1 MQMAAFT
8 PIPFS
13 PVLIASFP
21 GQLSGVA
28 GSLESAFRAI
38 STQAASAALT
48 ALWQGALL
56 VGSLALCLRLA
67 PRTSAPHRFA
77 LWSAAFITLVSLPML
92 ALVSSITS
100 AAVGGAAES
109 AHGSVTSPWLRL
121 DERWSVV
128 IALLWAAATVAR
140 AASLGIHA
148 FRLRK
153 IWKAAVPIELVDLA
167 GDGRALQAHASA
179 AWGRG
184 TVEICTTTS
193 LQRPS
198 VIGFAKPRIL
208 IPDWLIARLT
218 AGELEQIVLHE
229 AEHLRRRD
237 DWTNLLQKICLS
249 LFPLNP
255 ALAWIE
261 RRLCREREMACDD
274 GVISVTHAPRAYA
287 ACLASLAER
296 GLERRAEALSL
307 GAWQRR
313 PELVHRVHSILRRK
327 GALSP
332 VATRVLLGALS
343 VGLVLGAIE
352 LSRCPQLVAFVPA
365 APADMKAEAAQP
377 EARLVNAAYYPD
389 RSVRVVP
396 ATLQLEPTS
405 MGTMGPSR
413 AETRPAKAM
422 NANAPVESAD
432 TRQNNVRAINTSFTE
447 PTRPRPVTA
456 KADLRADAAGAK
468 PEIAEQ
474 QWIVLTSWEQE
485 TEQVQPATESNNLTA
500 DYDAP
505 ANPQSEGDAHA
516 PSSKQPSSQQP
527 QSKIIVT
534 RLIFR
539 VLPAG
544 LKNPQSGITAVR
556 DGWLVI
562 QL

>member
-1 MQMAAFT
+1 MQMAAFSLLS
-8 PIPFS
+8 IS
-13 PVLIASFP
+13 NFP
-21 GQLSGVA
+21 GMLSSAA
-28 GSLESAFRAI
+28 GSFESAFQAI
-38 STQAASAALT
+38 STQAASAAVT

-56 VGSLALCLRLA
+56 VCGLALCLRLA
-67 PRTSAPHRFA
+67 PRTSASHRFA
-77 LWSAAFITLVSLPML
+77 LWSAAFITLVSLPVL
-92 ALVSSITS
+92 TLVSSIYS
-100 AAVGGAAES
+100 ATLVGAAEAS
-109 AHGSVTSPWLRL
+109 PVAAANPWLRL

-128 IALLWAAATVAR
+128 IAFLWAAVTVVR
-140 AASLGIHA
+140 AAGLGIHA
-148 FRLRK
+148 LRLRR
-153 IWKAAVPIELVDLA
+153 IWKDASPIELGDVA
-167 GDGRALQAHASA
+167 GDGHALQAHASA

-198 VIGFAKPRIL
+198 VIGFTKPRIL
-208 IPDWLIARLT
+208 IPDWLFARLT

-237 DWTNLLQKICLS
+237 DWTNLLQKICLA

-313 PELVHRVHSILRRK
+313 PELAHRVHSILRRQ

-332 VATRVLLGALS
+332 IATRVLIGALS
-343 VGLVLGAIE
+343 VGLVSGAVE

-365 APADMKAEAAQP
+365 AHFDMQTQAVHPA
-377 EARLVNAAYYPD
+377 ARLVDAAYYQD
-389 RSVRVVP
+389 RSGQDRNARVVP
-396 ATLQLEPTS
+396 ATLQLKS
-405 MGTMGPSR
+405 GMMGLSR
-413 AETRPAKAM
+413 EEIRSAKAM
-422 NANAPVESAD
+422 NSGASEYRAAD
-432 TRQNNVRAINTSFTE
+432 DRVDGKQNGIRAINTSFSE
-447 PTRPRPVTA
+447 PSKPLPVTA
-456 KADLRADAAGAK
+456 KTAVRADATSAK
-468 PEIAEQ
+468 PEVAEQ
-474 QWIVLTSWEQE
+474 QWIVLTSWEQVE
-485 TEQVQPATESNNLTA
+485 NNSLSA

-505 ANPQSEGDAHA
+505 ASPVSKGDAHA
-516 PSSKQPSSQQP
+516 PSNQQPSGT
-527 QSKIIVT
+527 ITVT

-539 VLPAG
+539 VLPSS
-544 LKNPQSGITAVR
+544 LKNPQSDIAAMR

>member
-8 PIPFS
+8 

-28 GSLESAFRAI
+28 GSLESALRAI
-38 STQAASAALT
+38 STQAAGAALT
-48 ALWQGALL
+48 ALWQGALV

-67 PRTSAPHRFA
+67 PRTSAAHRFL
-77 LWSAAFITLVSLPML
+77 LWSAAFITLVSLPVL
-92 ALVSSITS
+92 ALVSSLTS
-100 AAVGGAAES
+100 AAVGGAAEAAPAAASS
-109 AHGSVTSPWLRL
+109 AWLRL

-128 IALLWAAATVAR
+128 IALLWAAAAIAR
-140 AASLGIHA
+140 AGSLGIHA
-148 FRLRK
+148 LRLRR
-153 IWKAAVPIELVDLA
+153 IWKAAVPVEIE
-167 GDGRALQAHASA
+167 GNGRSLQAHASA

-198 VIGFAKPRIL
+198 VIGFTKPRIL
-208 IPDWLIARLT
+208 IPDWLFVRLT

-237 DWTNLLQKICLS
+237 DWTNLLQKICLA

-255 ALAWIE
+255 ALIWIE

-274 GVISVTHAPRAYA
+274 GVVSVTHAPRAYA

-313 PELVHRVHSILRRK
+313 PELVHRVHSILRRQ
-327 GALSP
+327 GALGP
-332 VATRVLLGALS
+332 VATRALLGALS
-343 VGLVLGAIE
+343 VGLVLGAVE

-365 APADMKAEAAQP
+365 AHVDLKAEAMQP
-377 EARLVNAAYYPD
+377 SARLVNAAYYPD
-389 RSVRVVP
+389 RGARVVP
-396 ATLQLEPTS
+396 ASLEFKSTNI
-405 MGTMGPSR
+405 GLSR
-413 AETRPAKAM
+413 AEIRNVKAM
-422 NANAPVESAD
+422 NADVSVERAESQ
-432 TRQNNVRAINTSFTE
+432 QNGVRAINTSFSE
-447 PTRPRPVTA
+447 PARPRPAAVKT
-456 KADLRADAAGAK
+456 DLKADAAGAK

-474 QWIVLTSWEQE
+474 QWIVLTSWE
-485 TEQVQPATESNNLTA
+485 TEQVQPATESNGLTA

-505 ANPQSEGDAHA
+505 ANPQSEGDASA
-516 PSSKQPSSQQP
+516 PSGQKSASQEP
-527 QSKIIVT
+527 QSRITVT

-544 LKNPQSGITAVR
+544 EKTPQSGITAIR

>member
-8 PIPFS
+8 PL
-13 PVLIASFP
+13 LIASFP
-21 GQLSGVA
+21 GQLSGAA
-28 GSLESAFRAI
+28 GSLESALRAI

-67 PRTSAPHRFA
+67 PRTSAAHRFA
-77 LWSAAFITLVSLPML
+77 LWSAAFITLVSLPAL
-92 ALVSSITS
+92 VLVSSLTS
-100 AAVGGAAES
+100 ASVGGAAAAGPAAATS
-109 AHGSVTSPWLRL
+109 AWLRL

-128 IALLWAAATVAR
+128 IALLWAVAAIAR
-140 AASLGIHA
+140 AASLAIHA
-148 FRLRK
+148 LRLRR
-153 IWKAAVPIELVDLA
+153 IWKSAVPIVLE
-167 GDGRALQAHASA
+167 GSGRSLQAHASA

-198 VIGFAKPRIL
+198 VIGFTKPRIL
-208 IPDWLIARLT
+208 IPDWLFARLT
-218 AGELEQIVLHE
+218 VGELEQIVLHE

-237 DWTNLLQKICLS
+237 DWTNLLQKICLV

-255 ALAWIE
+255 ALVWIE

-274 GVISVTHAPRAYA
+274 GVVSVTNAPRAYA

-296 GLERRAEALSL
+296 GLERRSEVLSL

-313 PELVHRVHSILRRK
+313 PELVHRVHSILRRQ
-327 GALSP
+327 GALGP
-332 VATRVLLGALS
+332 VATRVLMGALS
-343 VGLVLGAIE
+343 AGLVFGAVE

-365 APADMKAEAAQP
+365 AHVDMKAEVAHS
-377 EARLVNAAYYPD
+377 EARLVNAAYHPD
-389 RSVRVVP
+389 RSARVVP
-396 ATLQLEPTS
+396 ATLEFKSTNIGL
-405 MGTMGPSR
+405 SR
-413 AETRPAKAM
+413 AEIRPVKAM
-422 NANAPVESAD
+422 NADAPVERGEGGQSD
-432 TRQNNVRAINTSFTE
+432 VRAINTSFSE
-447 PTRPRPVTA
+447 PARARPATG
-456 KADLRADAAGAK
+456 KTDLRADAAGAK

-474 QWIVLTSWEQE
+474 QWIVLTSWE
-485 TEQVQPATESNNLTA
+485 TEQVQPATESNGLTA

-505 ANPQSEGDAHA
+505 ANPQSEGDAQA
-516 PSSKQPSSQQP
+516 PSGQKPASPQP
-527 QSKIIVT
+527 QSRITVT

-544 LKNPQSGITAVR
+544 LNTPQSGIAAIR

>member
-8 PIPFS
+8 PL
-13 PVLIASFP
+13 LIASFP
-21 GQLSGVA
+21 GQLSGAA
-28 GSLESAFRAI
+28 GSLESALRAI

-67 PRTSAPHRFA
+67 PRTSAAHRFA
-77 LWSAAFITLVSLPML
+77 LWSAAFITLVSLPAL
-92 ALVSSITS
+92 VLVSSLTS
-100 AAVGGAAES
+100 ASVGGAAAAGPAAATS
-109 AHGSVTSPWLRL
+109 AWLRL

-128 IALLWAAATVAR
+128 IALLWAVAAIAR
-140 AASLGIHA
+140 AASLAIHA
-148 FRLRK
+148 LRLRR
-153 IWKAAVPIELVDLA
+153 IWKSAVPIVLE
-167 GDGRALQAHASA
+167 GSGRSLQAHASA

-198 VIGFAKPRIL
+198 VIGFTKPRIL
-208 IPDWLIARLT
+208 IPDWLFARLT
-218 AGELEQIVLHE
+218 VGELEQIVLHE

-237 DWTNLLQKICLS
+237 DWTNLLQKICLV

-255 ALAWIE
+255 ALVWIE

-274 GVISVTHAPRAYA
+274 GVVSVTNAPRAYA

-313 PELVHRVHSILRRK
+313 PELVHRVHSILRRQ
-327 GALSP
+327 GALGP
-332 VATRVLLGALS
+332 VATRVLMGALS
-343 VGLVLGAIE
+343 AGLVFGAVE

-365 APADMKAEAAQP
+365 AHVDMKAEVAHS
-377 EARLVNAAYYPD
+377 EARLVNAAYHPD
-389 RSVRVVP
+389 RSARVVP
-396 ATLQLEPTS
+396 ARLEFRS
-405 MGTMGPSR
+405 AAIGISS
-413 AETRPAKAM
+413 ADVRPVKSM
-422 NANAPVESAD
+422 NAGASIDRAD
-432 TRQNNVRAINTSFTE
+432 HEQSGVRAINTSFSE
-447 PTRPRPVTA
+447 SASQRPAAVKTN
-456 KADLRADAAGAK
+456 LRADAAGAK

-485 TEQVQPATESNNLTA
+485 TEQVQPATGSNGLSA

-505 ANPQSEGDAHA
+505 ANPQSEGDASA
-516 PSSKQPSSQQP
+516 PSGQKPASPQP
-527 QSKIIVT
+527 QSRITVT

-544 LKNPQSGITAVR
+544 AKIPQPGIAAIR

>member
-1 MQMAAFT
+1 MQMAALT
-8 PIPFS
+8 

-28 GSLESAFRAI
+28 GSLESALRAI
-38 STQAASAALT
+38 SAQAAGAAVT

-67 PRTSAPHRFA
+67 PRTSAAHRFL
-77 LWSAAFITLVSLPML
+77 LWSAAFVTLVSLPVL
-92 ALVSSITS
+92 ALVSSLTS
-100 AAVGGAAES
+100 AAVGGAAEAAHVAGSS
-109 AHGSVTSPWLRL
+109 AWLRL
-121 DERWSVV
+121 DERWSLV
-128 IALLWAAATVAR
+128 IALLWAAAAIAR

-148 FRLRK
+148 LRLRG
-153 IWKAAVPIELVDLA
+153 IWKSAVPIDLVDLA
-167 GDGRALQAHASA
+167 GNGRALQAHASA

-198 VIGFAKPRIL
+198 VIGFTKPRIL
-208 IPDWLIARLT
+208 IPDWLFARLT

-237 DWTNLLQKICLS
+237 DWTNLLQKICLA

-255 ALAWIE
+255 ALVWIE

-313 PELVHRVHSILRRK
+313 PELVHRVHSILRRQ

-332 VATRVLLGALS
+332 VATRALLGALS
-343 VGLVLGAIE
+343 VGLVFGAIE

-365 APADMKAEAAQP
+365 AHIDMKAEAVLP
-377 EARLVNAAYYPD
+377 EARLVNAAYYQD
-389 RSVRVVP
+389 RNAQDRNARVVP
-396 ATLQLEPTS
+396 ATLEFKSTNVGL
-405 MGTMGPSR
+405 SR
-413 AETRPAKAM
+413 AAIRPVRMM
-422 NANAPVESAD
+422 NADAPVERVAG
-432 TRQNNVRAINTSFTE
+432 RQNDVRAINTSFSE
-447 PTRPRPVTA
+447 PARPRAAMA
-456 KADLRADAAGAK
+456 KTDLRAAAASEK
-468 PEIAEQ
+468 PETAEQ
-474 QWIVLTSWEQE
+474 EWIVLTSWE
-485 TEQVQPATESNNLTA
+485 TEQVQPATESKGLSA

-505 ANPQSEGDAHA
+505 ANPASEDDASA
-516 PSSKQPSSQQP
+516 PSGQKPSNLQPSSEQP
-527 QSKIIVT
+527 QSRITVT

-544 LKNPQSGITAVR
+544 LKTPQSGITALR

>member
-1 MQMAAFT
+1 MLTAL
-8 PIPFS
+8 S
-13 PVLIASFP
+13 PLWAVLAGMSWAS
-21 GQLSGVA
+21 A
-28 GSLESAFRAI
+28 GSFEPTLRAI

-56 VGSLALCLRLA
+56 VCGLALCLRLA
-67 PRTSAPHRFA
+67 PRTSAAHRFA
-77 LWSAAFITLVSLPML
+77 LWSAAFITLVSLPVL
-92 ALVSSITS
+92 ALVSSSYS
-100 AAVGGAAES
+100 AVVGGAAQV
-109 AHGSVTSPWLRL
+109 APAAVTSPWLRL

-128 IALLWAAATVAR
+128 IALLWAAVTIAR
-140 AASLGIHA
+140 GASLGIHA
-148 FRLRK
+148 LRLRRV
-153 IWKAAVPIELVDLA
+153 WKSAVPIELE
-167 GDGRALQAHASA
+167 GNGRSLQAHASA

-198 VIGFAKPRIL
+198 VIGFTKPRIL
-208 IPDWLIARLT
+208 IPDWLFARLT

-237 DWTNLLQKICLS
+237 DWTNLLQKICLV

-255 ALAWIE
+255 ALVWIE

-274 GVISVTHAPRAYA
+274 GVVSVTNAPRAYA

-327 GALSP
+327 GALGP
-332 VATRVLLGALS
+332 VETRVLLGALS
-343 VGLVLGAIE
+343 VGLVFGAVE

-365 APADMKAEAAQP
+365 AAPIDMRAKAAHP
-377 EARLVNAAYYPD
+377 DARLVSAAYYPD
-389 RSVRVVP
+389 RSARVVP
-396 ATLQLEPTS
+396 ATLEFRSPIAGQ
-405 MGTMGPSR
+405 SR
-413 AETRPAKAM
+413 SGIRPAKAM
-422 NANAPVESAD
+422 NAGVPVERGAVK
-432 TRQNNVRAINTSFTE
+432 QNDVRAINTSFSE
-447 PTRPRPVTA
+447 SAQRRPATVKT
-456 KADLRADAAGAK
+456 DLRADAAGAK
-468 PEIAEQ
+468 SEIVEQ
-474 QWIVLTSWEQE
+474 QWIVLTSWE
-485 TEQVQPATESNNLTA
+485 TEQVQPATESNNLSA

-505 ANPQSEGDAHA
+505 ASPISAGDAHA
-516 PSSKQPSSQQP
+516 PSGQHPLPQQP
-527 QSKIIVT
+527 QSRITVT

-544 LKNPQSGITAVR
+544 EKNTQPGIAAMR